1 MRKRIFEVIEVA
13 KEGDILSAVYDS
25 FMMLVITLS
34 LLPLVFKESTPFL
47 TALDKTAA
55 GIFIA
60 DYLLRWSTADL
71 KFHSRSV
78 NSFLR
83 YPFSFMA
90 IVDLLSILPSLTFL
104 NSGFKVLRLLRM
116 SRAFRVLR
124 VFRALRYSRS
134 LRIIGNVLRSSKDS
148 LAAVGTLAIG
158 YIFISSLIIF
168 NAEPDS
174 FNNFFEAMYWAT
186 VSLTTVGYGDIYPI
200 TPLGKAFG
208 ILITFLGVGMVAIP
222 TGIISAGFVEQYS
235 HVKRISDY
243 AKEENLHFVKIELS
257 PGDSWSGQ
265 MIKDLHL
272 PHGIIVAAIQR
283 GSEVIVPRGDVTL
296 RTGDKLVLGAEA
308 LKGDHP
314 VNLKEITLMK
324 NHDWNDTA
332 IKDLDI

>member
-174 FNNFFEAMYWAT
+174 FNNFFQAMYWAT
-186 VSLTTVGYGDIYPI
+186 VSLTTVGYGDIYPVS
-200 TPLGKAFG
+200 TLGRAIAMVSSIFG
-208 ILITFLGVGMVAIP
+208 MAIVALP
-222 TGIISAGFVEQYS
+222 SGIITAGYMRELE
-235 HVKRISDY
+235 
-243 AKEENLHFVKIELS
+243 KERRSEREKLDGQQTNL
-257 PGDSWSGQ
+257 
-265 MIKDLHL
+265 
-272 PHGIIVAAIQR
+272 
-283 GSEVIVPRGDVTL
+283 
-296 RTGDKLVLGAEA
+296 
-308 LKGDHP
+308 
-314 VNLKEITLMK
+314 
-324 NHDWNDTA
+324 
-332 IKDLDI
+332 